1 MKKPARMTGELV
13 KSVFKRPA
21 TTRYP
26 YVKGDSSTGFRGKI
40 LFTSEKCVGCKL
52 CMRDCPAGAITI
64 TKVGEKLFEC
74 DIDMANCIFCGQC
87 VDSCLKDA
95 LALSEE
101 FENAGLDEKSLMVHF
116 RAKPKDGPE
125 SQS

>member
-1 MKKPARMTGELV
+1 MTGELV

-26 YVKGDSSTGFRGKI
+26 YVKDEGSLGYRGKI

-101 FENAGLDEKSLMVHF
+101 FENAGLDEKSLLVHF